1 MTLSPTTIII
11 MTTHFRFTTV
21 RRALIALALAM
32 SPSLVGAQSRGADVP
47 DVPDNASRLVAEV
60 ADAPQGTS
68 NAKPSGTTTGPRLA
82 PSGLRMER
90 ENSRPNAPVPRDPG
104 ANVGPNLA
112 LMGVGAAAV
121 VVGLL
126 IGGDG
131 GNAVAVGGAVVGLVG
146 LYRYMR

>member
-1 MTLSPTTIII
+1 MTLSPTPIII
-11 MTTHFRFTTV
+11 MTTHFRVTTV
-21 RRALIALALAM
+21 RRAVIAVALAL
-32 SPSLVGAQSRGADVP
+32 SPSLAGAQPRGADVAG
-47 DVPDNASRLVAEV
+47 NAPHVVVAL